1 MKIKQDIKRGTMHQN
16 DVLKERARDMA
27 LDYNFV
33 TELTSLVVRID
44 DGARNSQKKIFR
56 SGGSGD
62 GSSQGMSTPI
72 DTTFNVSSLIKPE
85 ENTTFCGPCNITLYS
100 DDFYQGES
108 LTFRASVPD
117 LSVPDLSVW
126 DFEEKLV
133 SVKVEGTCDWEI
145 FTGETLSLTLS
156 DS

>member
-1 MKIKQDIKRGTMHQN
+1 MHQN
-16 DVLKERARDMA
+16 DVLKERARNMA

-62 GSSQGMSTPI
+62 GTTQGMSTPI

-85 ENTTFCGPCNITLYS
+85 ENSKPCGPCNITLYS
-100 DDFYQGES
+100 EELYAGDGLSFC
-108 LTFRASVPD
+108 TSVPELD
-117 LSVPDLSVW
+117 VW
-126 DFEEKLV
+126 DFEEKLE
-133 SVKVEGTCDWEI
+133 SVKVEGTCHWKI
-145 FTGETLSLTLS
+145 FSGETLSLTLS
-156 DS
+156 L